1 MYGLGTVFAMPISY
15 SLNNIGLNKLKV
27 LKILFLK
34 WKKRENNSEKCH
46 WILQEAQIRTLKNTN
61 QKLCSFGECLVFY
74 IWKTKK

>member
-34 WKKRENNSEKCH
+34 
-46 WILQEAQIRTLKNTN
+46 
-61 QKLCSFGECLVFY
+61 
-74 IWKTKK
+74 